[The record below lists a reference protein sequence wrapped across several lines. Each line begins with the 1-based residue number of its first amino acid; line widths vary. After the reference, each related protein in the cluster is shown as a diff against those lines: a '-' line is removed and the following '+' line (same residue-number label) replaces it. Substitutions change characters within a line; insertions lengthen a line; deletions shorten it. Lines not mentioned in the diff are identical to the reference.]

1 MNDVNVLY
9 REDRQYIL
17 CYFPCSGFAIRA
29 RGNKLCL
36 LFSLTLEVSSKH

>member
-9 REDRQYIL
+9 REDRQYIMFS
-17 CYFPCSGFAIRA
+17 FPFAIRA

-36 LFSLTLEVSSKH
+36 LFLLTLEVSS